1 MFTQIGSIFSNKS
14 HPHHPPIQ
22 VVYTVI
28 MIYQINLS
36 EPIHHSVRHAKEQ
49 IDMLA
54 HTLRT
59 GISSNIWY
67 N

>member
-1 MFTQIGSIFSNKS
+1 MFTQIESVLSKQT
-14 HPHHPPIQ
+14 PPIQ
-22 VVYTVI
+22 LGYTVI

-54 HTLRT
+54 HRLRT
-59 GISSNIWY
+59 GMSSNIWY